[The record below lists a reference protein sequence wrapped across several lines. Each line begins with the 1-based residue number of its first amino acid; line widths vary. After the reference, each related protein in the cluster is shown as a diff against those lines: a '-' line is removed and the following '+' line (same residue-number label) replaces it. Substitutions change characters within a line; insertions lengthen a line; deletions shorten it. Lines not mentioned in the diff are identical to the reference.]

1 MEQMPKVMIDE
12 MDAKRRAREFI
23 DRTGGASAYRDG
35 KWAEIRR
42 SAALE

>member
-23 DRTGGASAYRDG
+23 DRTDRASAYTDG

>member
-23 DRTGGASAYRDG
+23 DRTGRTSANRDG
-35 KWAEIRR
+35 KWEK
-42 SAALE
+42 LGDQQH